1 MMKIVD
7 RKQKKKMSDTIYPLN
22 LTRKVS
28 ELDVQVT
35 DV

>member
-1 MMKIVD
+1 MKIVD
-7 RKQKKKMSDTIYPLN
+7 RKQKEKDTIYPLN

-28 ELDVQVT
+28 EFDVQVT

>member
-1 MMKIVD
+1 MPSV
-7 RKQKKKMSDTIYPLN
+7 RKKKMSVTIYPLN

-28 ELDVQVT
+28 EFDVQVT

>member
-1 MMKIVD
+1 MPSV
-7 RKQKKKMSDTIYPLN
+7 RKKKMSDTIYPLN

-28 ELDVQVT
+28 EFDVQVT

>member
-1 MMKIVD
+1 MKIVD
-7 RKQKKKMSDTIYPLN
+7 RKTKEKVSDTIYPLN